1 MNKSPKPEIT
11 TKTLRGFEHIN
22 RYWDKTRENNIA
34 KILPGEFYVTR
45 HEELIATV
53 LGSCVSAC
61 IWDSRNHIGGMNHF
75 MLPITD
81 KEIADIS
88 WANRNLPSDATR
100 YGNYAMEHLINEIL
114 KNGGSRPFLQA
125 KVFGGGR
132 VLNQMTDVGK
142 KNALFVLDYLKLE
155 NITLLA
161 QDMGD
166 IYPRKLIFDPM
177 TGKALVKKLT
187 TINNETITK
196 REQSYR
202 QNLTKKPVE
211 GDIELF

>member
-1 MNKSPKPEIT
+1 MLNKSPPISG
-11 TKTLRGFEHIN
+11 KTLRGFEHIN
-22 RYWDKTRENNIA
+22 RYFDKTRQKNVA
-34 KILPGEFYVTR
+34 KILPGELYVTEQ
-45 HEELIATV
+45 EENIATT

-81 KEIADIS
+81 KDINNIS
-88 WANRNLPSDATR
+88 WGNRNLPSDATR

-114 KNGGSRPFLQA
+114 KNGGSRSFLQA

-142 KNALFVLDYLKLE
+142 KNAAFVLEYLNTE
-155 NITLLA
+155 NIPLIS
-161 QDMGD
+161 QDLGD
-166 IYPRKLIFDPM
+166 IYPRKVLFDPM
-177 TGKALVKKLT
+177 TGKVLMKKLT
-187 TINNETITK
+187 ATHNETISR
-196 REQSYR
+196 REQTYR
-202 QNLTKKPVE
+202 SDLVKKPVE

>member
-1 MNKSPKPEIT
+1 MLNSNKPAIT
-11 TKTLRGFEHIN
+11 SKTLRGFEHVN
-22 RYWDKTRENNIA
+22 RYWDKARNSVIA

-45 HEELIATV
+45 HNELIATV

-81 KEIADIS
+81 KEIANIS

-132 VLNQMTDVGK
+132 VLNQMTDVGR
-142 KNALFVLDYLKLE
+142 KNVEFVIEYLKLE
-155 NITLLA
+155 NISLSAEDL
-161 QDMGD
+161 GD
-166 IYPRKLIFDPM
+166 IYPRKLIFDPVS
-177 TGKALVKKLT
+177 GRAWVKKLT
-187 TINNETITK
+187 TINNETISQ
-196 REQSYR
+196 REQKYR
-202 QNLTKKPVE
+202 QNIASKPLE

>member
-1 MNKSPKPEIT
+1 MLNKSSPASG
-11 TKTLRGFEHIN
+11 KTLRGFEHIN
-22 RYWDKTRENNIA
+22 RYFDKTRQKNVA
-34 KILPGEFYVTR
+34 KILPGELYVTQQ
-45 HEELIATV
+45 EENIATT

-81 KEIADIS
+81 KEISNIS
-88 WANRNLPSDATR
+88 WGNRNLPSDATR

-114 KNGGSRPFLQA
+114 KHGGNRSFLQA

-142 KNALFVLDYLKLE
+142 KNAAFVLEYLHTE
-155 NITLLA
+155 NIPLIS
-161 QDMGD
+161 QDLGD
-166 IYPRKLIFDPM
+166 IYPRKVLFDPM
-177 TGKALVKKLT
+177 TGKVLMKKLT
-187 TINNETITK
+187 TTHNETINR
-196 REQSYR
+196 REQTYR
-202 QNLTKKPVE
+202 SDLVKKPVE

>member
-1 MNKSPKPEIT
+1 MLNKSPPASGKI
-11 TKTLRGFEHIN
+11 LRGFEHIN
-22 RYWDKTRENNIA
+22 RYFDKTRQKNVA
-34 KILPGEFYVTR
+34 KILPGELYVTEQ
-45 HEELIATV
+45 EENIATT

-81 KEIADIS
+81 KEINNIS
-88 WANRNLPSDATR
+88 WGNRNLPSDATR

-114 KNGGSRPFLQA
+114 KHGGSRPFLQA

-142 KNALFVLDYLKLE
+142 KNAAFVLEYLKTE
-155 NITLLA
+155 NIPLIS
-161 QDMGD
+161 QDLGD
-166 IYPRKLIFDPM
+166 IYPRKVLFDPM
-177 TGKALVKKLT
+177 TGKVLMKKLT
-187 TINNETITK
+187 TTHNETINR
-196 REQSYR
+196 REQNYR
-202 QNLTKKPVE
+202 SDLVKKPVE